1 MTQNQIGWAEA
12 PLEETLLVHLL
23 ISYKLL
29 ENGWMKNETS
39 QNGVG
44 PIQGQCVTSKVLG
57 L

>member
-29 ENGWMKNETS
+29 ENG
-39 QNGVG
+39 
-44 PIQGQCVTSKVLG
+44 
-57 L
+57 